1 MKLSSISYFLSSF
14 LLAIALLFFIIS
26 PVYTDETQ
34 STSTG
39 RGLVLKHVS
48 SECFKEGNCTLSD
61 FLLVFK
67 GLADLMLSV
76 LGAIA
81 LLFFI
86 IGGVIWLTSG
96 GSSGQIEK
104 GKKILSGTVIG
115 IIIVLG
121 AWTLVNFIIVGLMP
135 KGARETFFGTGES
148 PWWKIPGAQ
157 KPASTEKKVVGRGE
171 MCNENINC
179 QSGLSCRSHIE
190 SGWKK
195 VCVELASREEG
206 RDCIPIEGGESECGV
221 GSCQDQA
228 HGSPNDCHTKIEC
241 GKCAKVARGKRC
253 NTDEDCET
261 NLSCR
266 EHFVQKTKKV
276 CVELNSRGEGEDC
289 IPIGPKGSTEAECR
303 GGKECNDAALP
314 PGGDCNKVII
324 CGGCK

>member
-1 MKLSSISYFLSSF
+1 MKLSNISCFLFNF
-14 LLAIALLFFIIS
+14 LLITALLFFIIFS
-26 PVYTDETQ
+26 AYAVEQQQEDQ
-34 STSTG
+34 
-39 RGLVLKHVS
+39 GLVLKYIS
-48 SECFKEGNCTLSD
+48 SECFSMGKCTLSD

-135 KGARETFFGTGES
+135 KEARKTFFGTEEG

-157 KPASTEKKVVGRGE
+157 KPTGEAKKIVRGKE
-171 MCNENINC
+171 CNKNEDC
-179 QSGLSCRSHIE
+179 QSGFCEKHDANTQGI
-190 SGWKK
+190 KI
-195 VCVELASREEG
+195 CVELNSRGEEE
-206 RDCIPIEGGESECGV
+206 DCIPIKGAGSECKE

-228 HGSPNDCHTKIEC
+228 YQSPKDCHTEIEC
-241 GKCAKVARGKRC
+241 GKCAKVARGERC
-253 NTDEDCET
+253 NTDEDCQ
-261 NLSCR
+261 SGFCR
-266 EHFVQKTKKV
+266 IHFGQNRKI
-276 CVELNSRGEGEDC
+276 CVELNLKKQGEEC
-289 IPIGPKGSTEAECR
+289 IPIEGDKEFECE
-303 GGKECNDAALP
+303 GGMKCNDAALP
-314 PGGDCNKVII
+314 PEKDCDSRII
-324 CGGCK
+324 CGKCI